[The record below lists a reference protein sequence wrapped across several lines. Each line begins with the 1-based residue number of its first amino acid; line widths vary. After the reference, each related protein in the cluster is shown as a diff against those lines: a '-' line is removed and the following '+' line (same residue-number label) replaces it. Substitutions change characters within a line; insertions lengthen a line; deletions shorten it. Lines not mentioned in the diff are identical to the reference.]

1 MRQISHIAKVLQTS
15 EHNKSNS

>member
-1 MRQISHIAKVLQTS
+1 MLEISHIAKVLQTS